1 MTELYCVYE
10 LVPGEPVQRFLVA
23 AKPTERAAKLA
34 RTKLRGLSTREYV
47 IEVNTFGSPDKGSET
62 YREHEDRM
70 IFLNGAGD
78 GRGEEGE
85 TL

>member
-10 LVPGEPVQRFLVA
+10 IVPGEPQQRFLVA

-47 IEVNTFGSPDKGSET
+47 IETLEVAQPPERED
-62 YREHEDRM
+62 YRAELDRM
-70 IFLNGAGD
+70 VFLNGAGD

-85 TL
+85 TV

>member
-10 LVPGEPVQRFLVA
+10 IVPGETTQRFLVA

-47 IEVNTFGSPDKGSET
+47 IETVEFSQPPERED
-62 YREHEDRM
+62 YRAELDRM
-70 IFLNGAGD
+70 VFLNGAGD

-85 TL
+85 TV